1 MKSIDNIFCEVFN
14 VDGSVLGAGFSKET
28 VACWDSV
35 RQLALASALEET
47 YGILLDPEDIMG
59 CTSYLGVKQIITKYG
74 IIL

>member
-14 VDGSVLGAGFSKET
+14 VEASALGAGFNKET
-28 VACWDSV
+28 VPCWDSV

-74 IIL
+74 IEV

>member
-14 VDGSVLGAGFSKET
+14 VEASALGAGFSKET
-28 VACWDSV
+28 VPCWDSV
-35 RQLALASALEET
+35 RQLALASALEEA